1 MPMNPT
7 STTPKP
13 DQRPNRSCDF
23 LVIGSGLAGLAF
35 ALKVAEHGRVIV
47 LSKAQ
52 APQTNTSMAQGGI
65 AAVMGDDDSFDSHI
79 RDTLVAGAGL
89 CKESAVRIVV
99 ESAPA
104 VVRELIA
111 WGVKFDITGA
121 EGKIDLTREGGHSHR
136 RILHVQDHTGEDIH
150 KSLLALVRKHP
161 NIEILEEH
169 FAIDLLLQ
177 SDQSSPP
184 NAAKTSRVVGAHVFD
199 RPNWSDFEITARF
212 TMLATG
218 GAGKT
223 YLYTSNWSGAT
234 GDGIAMAWR
243 AGARVANMEFMQFHP
258 TCLYHPQ
265 ARNFLITEAIRGE
278 GGELVDRSGEAFA
291 KRYHELGSL
300 APRDIVARSIDAEMK
315 RTGAD
320 CMYLDI
326 SHRPADYL
334 RERFPVVYKK
344 CLELGIDLT
353 KEPIPIVPAAHY
365 LCGGVVT
372 DENARTDLQ
381 GLYAAGETA
390 CTGLHGANRLA
401 SNSLLECLVFA
412 DRAAKDVIRLLPET
426 PAIVTTEKTETELAR
441 TDSSATKP
449 KPFVS
454 NFSSSGAQDEEQVAI
469 THMWDEIRRLMW
481 NYVGIVRSNRR
492 LEAARARLKVIL
504 DEIER
509 DHAGKLHPDA
519 IELRNIATV
528 ADLTVRCA
536 QARKE
541 SRGIHYN
548 LDYPSTL
555 KAAGRDEEAR
565 DTVLVPH
572 APRG

>member
-199 RPNWSDFEITARF
+199 RPNWSDFEIAARF

-426 PAIVTTEKTETELAR
+426 PAILTTDKTGTELVSS
-441 TDSSATKP
+441 DSSAPKP

-548 LDYPSTL
+548 LDYPSKL